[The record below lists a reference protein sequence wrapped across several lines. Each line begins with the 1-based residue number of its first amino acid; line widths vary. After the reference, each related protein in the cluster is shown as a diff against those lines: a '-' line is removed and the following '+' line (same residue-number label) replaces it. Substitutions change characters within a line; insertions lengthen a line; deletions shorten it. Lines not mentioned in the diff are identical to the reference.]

1 MSVEPSQPLRRE
13 GPLAPFDVPAFRRL
27 WAAGVL
33 FSLGQWIERTAIGW
47 FVLDL
52 TGSVFLTALA
62 WSIRTIPNVLLG
74 PIAGALADRYSRRVL
89 LAANASVR
97 AATVT
102 VLGVVTLG
110 DEVAVLQI
118 LVLVGLSGV
127 TMTVQTAAL
136 QSLAGDVAGPGRL
149 ASAVSL
155 ISFGARSVGAVGALA
170 SGFLIAGIGASG
182 TFLLA
187 AAPLVLGALL
197 FASVPSP
204 PRAPSNAKLSAD
216 VLEGLQTIVRVRV
229 VGLLL
234 GLMVVVEILGFSFNS
249 LLPAIADSLLGVGPE
264 GLGTL
269 MSGAA
274 LGSMAGTAFLAF
286 AYRSQKGP
294 MLLGVVSLFGVL
306 LVGLAASRSF
316 LLSVVIVGAV
326 GAMAAMVDALEWML
340 LQASVDKRLRG
351 RVLGAWNLAV
361 GWGWIGPVV
370 LGALSEWI
378 GVGSALALSGVSLAL
393 IGALFAFKSRVLRQ
407 V

>member
-1 MSVEPSQPLRRE
+1 MSVEPSELRRRE
-13 GPLAPFDVPAFRRL
+13 GPLAPFGVPAFRRL
-27 WAAGVL
+27 FAGGVL
-33 FSLGQWIERTAIGW
+33 FSLGQWMERTAIGW
-47 FVLDL
+47 FVLDQ

-62 WSIRTIPNVLLG
+62 WSVRTIPNVFFG

-102 VLGVVTLG
+102 VLGLVAFG
-110 DEVAVLQI
+110 GEDAVLQI
-118 LVLVGLSGV
+118 FVLVALSGV
-127 TMTVQTAAL
+127 TMTVQTASL

-149 ASAVSL
+149 NSAVSL
-155 ISFGARSVGAVGALA
+155 ISFGARSVAAAGALA
-170 SGFLIAGIGASG
+170 SGFLIAWIGAPW

-204 PRAPSNAKLSAD
+204 PRARSNASLSAD
-216 VLEGLQTIVRVRV
+216 VLEGLQTIVRVPI

-249 LLPAIADSLLGVGPE
+249 LLPAVADSLLGVGPE

-269 MSGAA
+269 ISGAA
-274 LGSMAGTAFLAF
+274 LGSMGGTAFLAL
-286 AYRSQKGP
+286 AHRWRKGP
-294 MLLGVVSLFGVL
+294 MLLAVVSLFGVL
-306 LVGLAASRSF
+306 LVGLALSRSF

-326 GAMAAMVDALEWML
+326 GAMAGMVDALEWML
-340 LQASVDKRLRG
+340 LQASVAKRLRG
-351 RVLGAWNLAV
+351 RVLGAWNLAI

-370 LGALSEWI
+370 LGALAEWI
-378 GVGSALALSGVSLAL
+378 GVGTALAFS
-393 IGALFAFKSRVLRQ
+393 GALLAVTGVLVALQSRMLRQ
-407 V
+407 T

>member
-1 MSVEPSQPLRRE
+1 M
-13 GPLAPFDVPAFRRL
+13 
-27 WAAGVL
+27 
-33 FSLGQWIERTAIGW
+33 
-47 FVLDL
+47 
-52 TGSVFLTALA
+52 
-62 WSIRTIPNVLLG
+62 
-74 PIAGALADRYSRRVL
+74 
-89 LAANASVR
+89 
-97 AATVT
+97 
-102 VLGVVTLG
+102 
-110 DEVAVLQI
+110 
-118 LVLVGLSGV
+118 
-127 TMTVQTAAL
+127 
-136 QSLAGDVAGPGRL
+136 
-149 ASAVSL
+149 
-155 ISFGARSVGAVGALA
+155 
-170 SGFLIAGIGASG
+170 
-182 TFLLA
+182 
-187 AAPLVLGALL
+187 
-197 FASVPSP
+197 
-204 PRAPSNAKLSAD
+204 
-216 VLEGLQTIVRVRV
+216 LEGLQTIVRVRV

>member
-1 MSVEPSQPLRRE
+1 MM
-13 GPLAPFDVPAFRRL
+13 
-27 WAAGVL
+27 
-33 FSLGQWIERTAIGW
+33 ERTAIGW

-62 WSIRTIPNVLLG
+62 WSVRSIPNVFFG

-89 LAANASVR
+89 LATNACVR
-97 AATVT
+97 ASIVT
-102 VLGVVTLG
+102 VLGLVAG
-110 DEVAVLQI
+110 GEEAVLQI

-136 QSLAGDVAGPGRL
+136 QSLAGDVAGAGRL
-149 ASAVSL
+149 ASAISL
-155 ISFGARSVGAVGALA
+155 VSFGARSVGAVGALA

-187 AAPLVLGALL
+187 AAPLVLSALL

-204 PRAPSNAKLSAD
+204 ARAPSNARLSAD
-216 VLEGLQTIVRVRV
+216 VLEGLQTIVRVPI

-234 GLMVVVEILGFSFNS
+234 GLMVVVEILGFSFNA
-249 LLPAIADSLLGVGPE
+249 LLPAVADLLLGVGPE

-274 LGSMAGTAFLAF
+274 LGSMAGTAFLAL
-286 AYRSQKGP
+286 AHRSPKGP
-294 MLLGVVSLFGVL
+294 LLLGAVSLFGVL
-306 LVGLAASRSF
+306 LVGLAVSQSF
-316 LLSVVIVGAV
+316 LLSMLIVGAV

-340 LQASVDKRLRG
+340 LQASVDERLRG
-351 RVLGAWNLAV
+351 RVLGAWNLAI

-370 LGALSEWI
+370 LGALAEWI
-378 GVGSALALSGVSLAL
+378 GVENALALSGALLAL
-393 IGALFAFKSRVLRQ
+393 TGALVASQSRLLRQ
-407 V
+407 A